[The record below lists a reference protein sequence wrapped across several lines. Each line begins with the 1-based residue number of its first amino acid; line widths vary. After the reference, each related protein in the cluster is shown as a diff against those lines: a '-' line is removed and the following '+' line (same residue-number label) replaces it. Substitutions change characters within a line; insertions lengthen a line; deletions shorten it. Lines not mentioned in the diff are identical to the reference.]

1 MSVERKKKSTRVRT
15 VIFPLK
21 VSYAHLHLSHR
32 VTHAVALY
40 RETLT
45 RGFAPEER
53 AWFMSYL
60 YSDLTS
66 ARGWLTMR
74 RTYIHSVCF
83 RNLRTNDEKLSIRR
97 IESGGYYILFRF
109 QRNISYVGQKI
120 VLLLSSPIR
129 QFSETFSLTT
139 PSRLSFQSSR
149 GDLTVCCIEI
159 FFRNLSFF
167 YSKLLHFSSV
177 DPFAANATC
186 RACMRLLTL
195 KVLQ

>member
-32 VTHAVALY
+32 VTHAIALY

-45 RGFAPEER
+45 REFAPEER
-53 AWFMSYL
+53 EWFMSYL

-74 RTYIHSVCF
+74 RTYFHSVCF
-83 RNLRTNDEKLSIRR
+83 RNLRTNDEKLSINR
-97 IESGGYYILFRF
+97 IGRILYPI
-109 QRNISYVGQKI
+109 QISTEHFIRMSEDSAPPFVSYPTV
-120 VLLLSSPIR
+120 VL
-129 QFSETFSLTT
+129 SETFSLTT

-149 GDLTVCCIEI
+149 DDLTVCCIET
-159 FFRNLSFF
+159 FSESFLF
-167 YSKLLHFSSV
+167 LL
-177 DPFAANATC
+177 
-186 RACMRLLTL
+186 
-195 KVLQ
+195 